1 MSITTTLQLMHYWK
15 IVLQLMNFVNSI
27 MLQLEFNRRN
37 SKLQLINLLMN
48 FFLQLMSIYD
58 ATKFCAYY
66 NLQW

>member
-15 IVLQLMNFVNSI
+15 IVLQLMNFVDSI
-27 MLQLEFNRRN
+27 MLQLEFNQCN

-58 ATKFCAYY
+58 ATKICAYC